1 MSRMF
6 QALSIVLQVLT
17 WSVHQEPFGIALR
30 KRCSC
35 SSLSCPYFAIQW
47 LNSFFQVEYDL
58 RPPSHVGTGRR
69 CRLFKLGFDPKVSAI
84 LVTADVIV
92 DIDDVKASKV
102 SEFVDISAEF
112 SSF

>member
-1 MSRMF
+1 M
-6 QALSIVLQVLT
+6 
-17 WSVHQEPFGIALR
+17 
-30 KRCSC
+30 
-35 SSLSCPYFAIQW
+35 QW

-69 CRLFKLGFDPKVSAI
+69 CKLLRFGFDHKVSAI

-102 SEFVDISAEF
+102 SEFVEDISAEF
-112 SSF
+112 CSF